1 MWTDIFHQF
10 FGKPLGII
18 YSSISSTSFS
28 LLSFTNLRHSFF
40 YFVLCFILL
49 AIHLDNFYHFDL
61 NCAYPFFCFAQSAV
75 SPFHSGI
82 IQSSFSFSYHYSFY
96 LSSEISHVFVH
107 VVTRLPPYPFAQLFF
122 SLITS
127 RSWLSLHPFIL
138 PVSFL
143 DHESQWYPDPVEV
156 KSGMTQHSYSSSMA
170 WKKHTFFL
178 ELNIIY
184 LNFHWSVIQNVWYLL
199 KTMNT

>member
-82 IQSSFSFSYHYSFY
+82 IQSSFSFSIIIVSISPVKFPMS
-96 LSSEISHVFVH
+96 LFMLSHVCH
-107 VVTRLPPYPFAQLFF
+107 
-122 SLITS
+122 
-127 RSWLSLHPFIL
+127 HIL
-138 PVSFL
+138 L
-143 DHESQWYPDPVEV
+143 
-156 KSGMTQHSYSSSMA
+156 HSY
-170 WKKHTFFL
+170 FL
-178 ELNIIY
+178 
-184 LNFHWSVIQNVWYLL
+184 V
-199 KTMNT
+199 